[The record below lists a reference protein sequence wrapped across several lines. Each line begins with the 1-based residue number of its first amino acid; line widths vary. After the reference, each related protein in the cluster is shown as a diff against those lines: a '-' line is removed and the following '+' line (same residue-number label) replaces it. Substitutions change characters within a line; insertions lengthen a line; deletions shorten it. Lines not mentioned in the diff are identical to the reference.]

1 MADSAAVA
9 LIRDFY
15 DRRRAGDPQAL
26 RPFLADDVVWR
37 EPDVG
42 DHMGELIGAD
52 AVIDMIERALATT
65 GNSFALTIAEAVGTA
80 TACAVL
86 IDWQAHR
93 GGRLIEGRE
102 LAVYQIRDGCIARAQ
117 FFPEN
122 ITDDQAFWS

>member
-52 AVIDMIERALATT
+52 AVVDMIERALATT
-65 GNSFALTIAEAVGTA
+65 GDSFALTIAEAVGTA
-80 TACAVL
+80 TDCAVL
-86 IDWQAHR
+86 IAWQAR
-93 GGRLIEGRE
+93 KADRLIEGRE
-102 LAVYQIRDGCIARAQ
+102 LAVYRIRDGRIAHAR

-122 ITDDQAFWS
+122 IADDRAFWS